1 MNTPE
6 SLLLLAC
13 LVASAWLIVRA
24 AIRDHLAAAQR
35 VIDDAMR
42 YDLDDCVSKRPEDDD
57 ETKWH
62 AEYDKWVR
70 EEKARP
76 YDWQEGGL

>member
-1 MNTPE
+1 MNPAE

-13 LVASAWLIVRA
+13 LVASAWLIVRSR
-24 AIRDHLAAAQR
+24 IRNAQK
-35 VIDDAMR
+35 VIDDAIR

-57 ETKWH
+57 EAKWH

-76 YDWQEGGL
+76 YDVDADGGI